1 MGTLCSCSG
10 SHCSPA
16 HGELPRQSKQWPS
29 AKACCRQLEP
39 MCTSSCECCTCALPL
54 LLYCVQ
60 AGTLPPTVFAEA
72 LACLACLDIP
82 GHDYAQLMCS
92 TGIHTFLAEL
102 ATAGGGCPA
111 GQDSVLL
118 GVVEAV
124 GVLCADEACAGM
136 LASAGLVSRQA
147 RRGFTLVV
155 A

>member
-1 MGTLCSCSG
+1 M
-10 SHCSPA
+10 
-16 HGELPRQSKQWPS
+16 
-29 AKACCRQLEP
+29 
-39 MCTSSCECCTCALPL
+39 
-54 LLYCVQ
+54 Q

-111 GQDSVLL
+111 GQDSMLL

-136 LASAGLVSRQA
+136 LASAGLVSRQE
-147 RRGFTLVV
+147 RRGFTHLWWREWGDSPGLSLCQQRCMSPSCCTWCQLRPPAPHVC
-155 A
+155 AAGGCAACTHAREGG